1 MLKFLSVRVE
11 DHIAVATLNHAPANA
26 MSSQVMHD
34 VTELIDQVEKD
45 DNIRV
50 VVIHGEGRFFS
61 AGADIKE
68 FTSVTEAK
76 QATELAQL
84 GQVTFERVEKC
95 SKPVI
100 AAIHG
105 AALGGGRVCYVL
117 HMRFATESAKLGLPE
132 LTLGLI
138 PGFAGTQRL
147 PRYVGKAKA
156 CEMMLTS
163 TPITGAEA
171 LKWGLVNGVLLKKHF
186 R

>member
-1 MLKFLSVRVE
+1 MDEILETGIKQGEFQADLNVRVARQMIFGTVDEVVTNWVMSDHKYDLVALSKTVHGLLLQLVVIVNNGRIMLKFLSVRVE

-76 QATELAQL
+76 QAT
-84 GQVTFERVEKC
+84 
-95 SKPVI
+95 
-100 AAIHG
+100 
-105 AALGGGRVCYVL
+105 
-117 HMRFATESAKLGLPE
+117 
-132 LTLGLI
+132 
-138 PGFAGTQRL
+138 
-147 PRYVGKAKA
+147 
-156 CEMMLTS
+156 
-163 TPITGAEA
+163 
-171 LKWGLVNGVLLKKHF
+171 N
-186 R
+186 

>member
-1 MLKFLSVRVE
+1 MIWSHFQNGTRATYLWLSSIMGGIMLKFLSVRVE

-50 VVIHGEGRFFS
+50 VVIHGEGRFS

-84 GQVTFERVEKC
+84 GQVTFERVEN
-95 SKPVI
+95 VQNQLL
-100 AAIHG
+100 AIHG
-105 AALGGGRVCYVL
+105 ARRQ
-117 HMRFATESAKLGLPE
+117 H
-132 LTLGLI
+132 
-138 PGFAGTQRL
+138 
-147 PRYVGKAKA
+147 
-156 CEMMLTS
+156 
-163 TPITGAEA
+163 
-171 LKWGLVNGVLLKKHF
+171 
-186 R
+186 

>member
-76 QATELAQL
+76 QATELAQR
-84 GQVTFERVEKC
+84 T
-95 SKPVI
+95 S
-100 AAIHG
+100 
-105 AALGGGRVCYVL
+105 YV
-117 HMRFATESAKLGLPE
+117 
-132 LTLGLI
+132 
-138 PGFAGTQRL
+138 
-147 PRYVGKAKA
+147 
-156 CEMMLTS
+156 
-163 TPITGAEA
+163 
-171 LKWGLVNGVLLKKHF
+171 
-186 R
+186 